1 MKLSARNA
9 PWARAWRRRPL
20 GTRALLAALAAAGM
34 ATVFAAGPAS
44 AVVTPPSP
52 LKGAAPGT
60 ALVGGTNLVMAYT
73 GTDGSVW
80 VKDVTTGVYTPA
92 GGHLTAGPALVA
104 SGPAVVVFGPG
115 TDHALWMTICGL
127 DASSCSGWT
136 SLGGKITSKAGTV
149 FRGPGVGDYSVYARG
164 TNGAVWGRDH
174 SSTTGW
180 GPWYTAGGNLYGGT
194 GPSAAFISGSINLL
208 VTGTNKEL
216 YVAVLGGSWT
226 PTGGYSTS
234 TPALT
239 TITGAL
245 VGFARGTNN
254 VAYYHR
260 FLSSSPGWSS
270 MGGVFSSG
278 LAAFS
283 NGTTD
288 TATFGLGTNSAVYWN
303 TGHWTTFPP
312 TFTGWTLA
320 S

>member
-1 MKLSARNA
+1 
-9 PWARAWRRRPL
+9 
-20 GTRALLAALAAAGM
+20 M

-180 GPWYTAGGNLYGGT
+180 GAWYTTGGALYGGT
-194 GPSAAFISGSINLL
+194 GPGAAFIGGHVWLL
-208 VTGTNKEL
+208 ATGTNGGV
-216 YVAVLGGSWT
+216 YVQEVGVSGFSF
-226 PTGGYSTS
+226 TGGYSTA

-239 TITGAL
+239 TISGAL
-245 VGFARGTNN
+245 VGFARGAPDNA
-254 VAYYHR
+254 AYYHR
-260 FLSSSPGWSS
+260 FLSTSPGWHYF
-270 MGGVFSSG
+270 GGAFSSG
-278 LAAFS
+278 LAASS
-283 NGTTD
+283 NGAVLTY
-288 TATFGLGTNSAVYWN
+288 TFGLGTNSEVYGA
-303 TGHWTTFPP
+303 TGNWTGYPP
-312 TFTGWTLA
+312 TFTGWGLNT
-320 S
+320 